1 MKTQVQKTKTVKSV
15 KNIWN
20 NDQVAWGGL
29 GYGYAHADFDGIR
42 GGTREV
48 TFTDGTVKAYQ
59 ITSEDDPSEWLQV
72 GDVVTPEIVREYPS
86 NPDPV
91 PF

>member
-1 MKTQVQKTKTVKSV
+1 MQKTKIVKSV
-15 KNIWN
+15 RNIWN
-20 NDQVAWGGL
+20 NDRVVWNAA

-42 GGTREV
+42 GGTRQV

-72 GDVVTPEIVREYPS
+72 GDTVTIYNE
-86 NPDPV
+86 NPYDQQPADASSI